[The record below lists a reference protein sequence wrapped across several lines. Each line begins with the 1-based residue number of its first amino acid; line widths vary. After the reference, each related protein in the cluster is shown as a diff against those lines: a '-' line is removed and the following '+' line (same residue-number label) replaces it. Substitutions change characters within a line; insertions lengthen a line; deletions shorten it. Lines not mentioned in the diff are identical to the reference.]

1 MMKNDGIPTGV
12 SKVDLSLPLPTEWR
26 EVGKIEKLFIYPLK
40 SARGHIVDKAQVLIT
55 ICCELKVVGSNFTK

>member
-55 ICCELKVVGSNFTK
+55 ISCELNVVGSNFTK